1 MRTFLLARP
10 LRAFLFLALALA
22 AARAQDSDAKQ
33 KIVVPERVAALVRP
47 ILDLR
52 QASVAECG
60 EPGEATRQ
68 ACLTGTGYK
77 HEQERWRKVAQEVGN
92 LISHKTAT
100 ADEATTADEA
110 LVVLMCYYTGE
121 SGDNEDGVINRGRRE
136 LPYLLKYRQSDPVIP
151 QRTYP
156 GSMRLAPDAKEESF
170 QIAINA
176 IKKGEKRD

>member
-1 MRTFLLARP
+1 MRTFLTART
-10 LRAFLFLALALA
+10 LRPFLFLALAFA
-22 AARAQDSDAKQ
+22 GARAQDSGVQ
-33 KIVVPERVAALVRP
+33 QEIVVPERVAALVRP

-52 QASVAECG
+52 QASVADCG

-68 ACLTGTGYK
+68 ACLTGPGYER
-77 HEQERWRKVAQEVGN
+77 EQERWRKVEQGIGN

-100 ADEATTADEA
+100 TDEATTADEA

-136 LPYLLKYRQSDPVIP
+136 LPYLLKYRKSDPVIP
-151 QRTYP
+151 KRAYP
-156 GSMRLAPDAKEESF
+156 GSMHLAGDVKEESF